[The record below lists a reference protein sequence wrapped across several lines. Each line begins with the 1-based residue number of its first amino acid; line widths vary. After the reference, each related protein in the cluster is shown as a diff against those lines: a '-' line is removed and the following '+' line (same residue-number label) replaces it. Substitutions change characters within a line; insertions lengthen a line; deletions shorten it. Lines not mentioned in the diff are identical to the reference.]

1 VSALHALILG
11 IVEGLTEFLPVSSTA
26 HMILAA
32 RAMGMADSDFLKS
45 FEIIIQL
52 GAILAVVAL
61 YWRKLLDI
69 KLLTKLAIAFLPT
82 AVVGFTVYG
91 VIKEHLLGNV
101 PVVLGA
107 LVLGG
112 IILIFF
118 DRRRVPDTETNFDE
132 IDMKRALAIGA
143 FQAIAV
149 VPGVSRS
156 AATIVGGSL
165 MGVGRRTIVEFSFL
179 LAIPTMAAATLLDIL
194 KSGSALAG
202 NGVPLAIGFV
212 VAFITAIVAIKFF
225 LAIIRK
231 HAFSVFGIYRIVLAV
246 AFYLVF
252 G

>member
-1 VSALHALILG
+1 VSALHALIIG

-26 HMILAA
+26 HMTLVEH
-32 RAMGMADSDFLKS
+32 AMQLEQTDFVKS
-45 FEIIIQL
+45 FTIIIQL

-69 KLLTKLAIAFLPT
+69 RLLTKLAIAFVPT
-82 AVVGFTVYG
+82 GIVGLTVYG
-91 VIKEHLLGNV
+91 AIKDHLLGNL
-101 PVVLGA
+101 PVILGA

-112 IILIFF
+112 IVLILF
-118 DRRRVPDTETNFDE
+118 DRRPVPDAETNFDE
-132 IDMKRALAIGA
+132 IDMKRAFAIGA

-149 VPGVSRS
+149 VPGVSRA

-165 MGVGRRTIVEFSFL
+165 IGVGRRTIVEFSFL

-194 KSGSALAG
+194 KSQSALAG

-212 VAFITAIVAIKFF
+212 TAFVTAIIAIKFF

-231 HAFSVFGIYRIVLAV
+231 HAFSVFGIYRIVLAI